1 MTQANKPATTEET
14 LELEEVD
21 TSASEPWR
29 VILYNDEDHT
39 FEEVIA
45 QLIKAIQCTKEKAS
59 RLTLEVHH
67 QGSAV
72 VYEGEFDKA
81 LRVKS
86 ILEEIDLITE
96 IKG

>member
-1 MTQANKPATTEET
+1 MTQANKPASTEET
-14 LELEEVD
+14 LELEDVE

-59 RLTLEVHH
+59 ELTFEVHH
-67 QGSAV
+67 HGSAV

-81 LRVKS
+81 LRVKA

>member
-1 MTQANKPATTEET
+1 MTQANKPSTTEEV
-14 LELEEVD
+14 LELEDVEA
-21 TSASEPWR
+21 SASEPWR

-45 QLIKAIQCTKEKAS
+45 QLIKAIQCSKEKATE
-59 RLTLEVHH
+59 LTLRVHH
-67 QGSAV
+67 HGSAV